1 MSQNVQNSSRK
12 NQDIRMFA
20 KTMSE
25 QKTINKRRET
35 YE

>member
-1 MSQNVQNSSRK
+1 MLQNAQNSSRK
-12 NQDIRMFA
+12 NQDICMVA

-25 QKTINKRRET
+25 QKTIKRRET